1 MVGGFAL
8 VGYVVGVGGEE
19 GACAAL
25 CEGEVLCWVS
35 EGCGVLLRGVSKS
48 FSWKGCR
55 NLWKL
60 HGKAAAQT
68 RAPLI
73 TPASASVACWT
84 GPRLGNRKEAI
95 TVLKFYLQELETCS
109 LCLLLSVESHT

>member
-1 MVGGFAL
+1 MVVVGGVAL

-35 EGCGVLLRGVSKS
+35 EVCGVLLRGVSKS

-60 HGKAAAQT
+60 HGKAAAHRQ
-68 RAPLI
+68 ANAC
-73 TPASASVACWT
+73 PANYPC
-84 GPRLGNRKEAI
+84 
-95 TVLKFYLQELETCS
+95 
-109 LCLLLSVESHT
+109 